1 MGWGNSVQ
9 KANRLYNRHL
19 SEEIKAKLVN
29 KSDSYADMKLWLV
42 QNYGS
47 VSRIIND
54 IIGDLS
60 RRTKPSL
67 SNSNAKFTFYA
78 LISSALLRIERL
90 SKVEGID
97 KLELE
102 SCLYS
107 RATLSRFSLLLPSE
121 VYADWISEMTKAG
134 MDYKNPEGLKGYTVF
149 KNLCI
154 VERNKSEGS
163 RVPEK
168 TGSPKLKPRSPRSP
182 RTKP

>member
-1 MGWGNSVQ
+1 M
-9 KANRLYNRHL
+9 K
-19 SEEIKAKLVN
+19 

-42 QNYGS
+42 QNYRG

-54 IIGDLS
+54 IIGDFS
-60 RRTKPSL
+60 RRTKPSF

-107 RATLSRFSLLLPSE
+107 RATLSSFSLLLPSE
-121 VYADWISEMTKAG
+121 AYADWICEMTKAG
-134 MDYKNPEGLKGYTVF
+134 MDYKNPEGEKAYTVLRV
-149 KNLCI
+149 K
-154 VERNKSEGS
+154 
-163 RVPEK
+163 VPEFLRRQVPL
-168 TGSPKLKPRSPRSP
+168 S
-182 RTKP
+182 